1 LDNTKLG
8 EHSEMIR
15 INNTQYF
22 HFLQQADVLRQSGS
36 LCDAI
41 ISVQSQT
48 FRAHRLVLA
57 CASRALAQHLAKSDA
72 DSPAH
77 CTLEYFSPH
86 TFQQVL
92 DFIYT
97 QALEVPVKDLQQL
110 LRAAQ
115 VLEMQ
120 LLEDQCRK
128 QLDRLEAREK
138 DKNGEAVDLTEEE
151 KSVEEKNQ
159 KQKSRPVSESKVQK
173 TSSPVEKPSFGIVM
187 ESASIADSADVPA
200 NQQSPKRKAKLSP
213 ISATLCNRDSVI
225 TRPNSS
231 GSSFSSAW
239 AFPTNMWDNGNHLN
253 TLMRI
258 AGNYSNFFASH
269 PLPSSNQTS
278 VTPLQSTA
286 LGYSR
291 LHPHP
296 YAQNLYTETSR
307 MGSMIKNGILKRKKL
322 SLLHFPA
329 RSVSPVNPS
338 LPHQICRSLYF
349 SQFLS
354 LAQMFDLYRTIC
366 RTQTNKIC
374 FSQLSRSAET
384 GSSDATT
391 QWKVI
396 ESCGFETDSSHRI
409 CKEACASAWVKVY
422 NLADKDFIWSL
433 MEQYVR
439 FSANAALEASYC
451 DGYNFS
457 KKDPK
462 TIQASKR
469 LYFNLK
475 NHTFCKRFL
484 RRYACKGDR
493 KVFLHMVSLFSCN
506 RNVISNTHICR
517 ILFRFAAGQNCDGC
531 QFCGRDAVQHA
542 ANARDHR
549 GEKPYQCKHC
559 PKKFSLKHQ
568 LDTHH
573 RVHTGEKPF
582 ECRLCGQRSRDY
594 SAMIKHLRT
603 HGGAAP
609 YQCTVCLEFCSSL
622 VAMQRH
628 IKSHAV
634 QDFPPDWS
642 INNTYLYISHI

>member
-1 LDNTKLG
+1 
-8 EHSEMIR
+8 MIR
-15 INNTQYF
+15 INNTQYY

-36 LCDAI
+36 FCDAI

-57 CASRALAQHLAKSDA
+57 CASRALAQHLAKSNA

-92 DFIYT
+92 DFTYT

-128 QLDRLEAREK
+128 QLDSLKAREK
-138 DKNGEAVDLTEEE
+138 DKNGEAVDLTEED
-151 KSVEEKNQ
+151 KSVEEKDQ
-159 KQKSRPVSESKVQK
+159 KQKGRPVPEDKVQK
-173 TSSPVEKPSFGIVM
+173 TSSPVEKPSIAIGM
-187 ESASIADSADVPA
+187 ENVSIADSTDIPT
-200 NQQSPKRKAKLSP
+200 NQKSPKRKAKLSP
-213 ISATLCNRDSVI
+213 MSATPFNRDSVI
-225 TRPNSS
+225 TRPNTS

-278 VTPLQSTA
+278 VVCPFPLSSQHMFPLLSSHFQTPLQSTA

-296 YAQNLYTETSR
+296 YTQNLYTETSR

-322 SLLHFPA
+322 SHTSQTVETRYPEMPKVREKADGCQHCSSRLLCDPMLRESA
-329 RSVSPVNPS
+329 S
-338 LPHQICRSLYF
+338 
-349 SQFLS
+349 
-354 LAQMFDLYRTIC
+354 
-366 RTQTNKIC
+366 TQ
-374 FSQLSRSAET
+374 L
-384 GSSDATT
+384 
-391 QWKVI
+391 
-396 ESCGFETDSSHRI
+396 
-409 CKEACASAWVKVY
+409 
-422 NLADKDFIWSL
+422 
-433 MEQYVR
+433 
-439 FSANAALEASYC
+439 
-451 DGYNFS
+451 
-457 KKDPK
+457 
-462 TIQASKR
+462 
-469 LYFNLK
+469 
-475 NHTFCKRFL
+475 
-484 RRYACKGDR
+484 
-493 KVFLHMVSLFSCN
+493 
-506 RNVISNTHICR
+506 
-517 ILFRFAAGQNCDGC
+517 GQNCDGC
-531 QFCGRDAVQHA
+531 QFCGRDAVQHE

-628 IKSHAV
+628 VKSHAV

>member
-1 LDNTKLG
+1 
-8 EHSEMIR
+8 
-15 INNTQYF
+15 YF
-22 HFLQQADVLRQSGS
+22 YSFSNLPSPQRSFDVLRQSGS

-57 CASRALAQHLAKSDA
+57 CASRALAQHLAKGDA

-231 GSSFSSAW
+231 DFCLWHRCLICTVPSAGLKQ
-239 AFPTNMWDNGNHLN
+239 TK
-253 TLMRI
+253 
-258 AGNYSNFFASH
+258 YASRSYPEVPKVRERADGCQH
-269 PLPSSNQTS
+269 CS
-278 VTPLQSTA
+278 
-286 LGYSR
+286 SR
-291 LHPHP
+291 LLCDPLLRES
-296 YAQNLYTETSR
+296 ASTQL
-307 MGSMIKNGILKRKKL
+307 GKDVIKQKCL
-322 SLLHFPA
+322 
-329 RSVSPVNPS
+329 
-338 LPHQICRSLYF
+338 
-349 SQFLS
+349 
-354 LAQMFDLYRTIC
+354 
-366 RTQTNKIC
+366 
-374 FSQLSRSAET
+374 
-384 GSSDATT
+384 
-391 QWKVI
+391 
-396 ESCGFETDSSHRI
+396 
-409 CKEACASAWVKVY
+409 
-422 NLADKDFIWSL
+422 
-433 MEQYVR
+433 
-439 FSANAALEASYC
+439 NAATRTA
-451 DGYNFS
+451 
-457 KKDPK
+457 P
-462 TIQASKR
+462 R
-469 LYFNLK
+469 
-475 NHTFCKRFL
+475 
-484 RRYACKGDR
+484 DR
-493 KVFLHMVSLFSCN
+493 
-506 RNVISNTHICR
+506 
-517 ILFRFAAGQNCDGC
+517 QNCDGC

>member
-1 LDNTKLG
+1 KPFSKT
-8 EHSEMIR
+8 R
-15 INNTQYF
+15 TY
-22 HFLQQADVLRQSGS
+22 SGS
-36 LCDAI
+36 DRYTLCPLLQWFSLRSFCDAI

-57 CASRALAQHLAKSDA
+57 CASRALAQHLAKSNA

-92 DFIYT
+92 DFTYT

-128 QLDRLEAREK
+128 QLDSLKAREK
-138 DKNGEAVDLTEEE
+138 DKNGEAVDLTEED
-151 KSVEEKNQ
+151 KSVEEKDQ
-159 KQKSRPVSESKVQK
+159 KQKGRPVPEDK
-173 TSSPVEKPSFGIVM
+173 
-187 ESASIADSADVPA
+187 
-200 NQQSPKRKAKLSP
+200 SPKRKAKLSP
-213 ISATLCNRDSVI
+213 MSATPFNRDSVI
-225 TRPNSS
+225 TRPNTS

-278 VTPLQSTA
+278 VVCPFPLSSQHMFPLLSSHFQTPLQSTA

-296 YAQNLYTETSR
+296 YTQNLYTETSR
-307 MGSMIKNGILKRKKL
+307 M
-322 SLLHFPA
+322 
-329 RSVSPVNPS
+329 
-338 LPHQICRSLYF
+338 
-349 SQFLS
+349 
-354 LAQMFDLYRTIC
+354 
-366 RTQTNKIC
+366 
-374 FSQLSRSAET
+374 
-384 GSSDATT
+384 
-391 QWKVI
+391 
-396 ESCGFETDSSHRI
+396 
-409 CKEACASAWVKVY
+409 
-422 NLADKDFIWSL
+422 
-433 MEQYVR
+433 
-439 FSANAALEASYC
+439 
-451 DGYNFS
+451 
-457 KKDPK
+457 
-462 TIQASKR
+462 
-469 LYFNLK
+469 
-475 NHTFCKRFL
+475 
-484 RRYACKGDR
+484 
-493 KVFLHMVSLFSCN
+493 
-506 RNVISNTHICR
+506 
-517 ILFRFAAGQNCDGC
+517 GQNCDGC
-531 QFCGRDAVQHA
+531 QFCGRDAVQHE

-628 IKSHAV
+628 VKSHAV

-642 INNTYLYISHI
+642 INNTYFVQRRQTKASGDTYSITQSLSPLH